1 MANPN
6 DQWFDAVAGE
16 RPAMP
21 GNGSGHTQTAAVRT
35 EQVKVRPQS
44 SVNGDTK
51 SERKRPFPIR
61 ISFNVSEELGDA
73 LGRAADG
80 GILTVSQYLR
90 FALYRTLVQD
100 GYIQRKTNV

>member
-1 MANPN
+1 MT
-6 DQWFDAVAGE
+6 
-16 RPAMP
+16 
-21 GNGSGHTQTAAVRT
+21 GNGADYGQPMSDGGRVQQQSAAVFSG
-35 EQVKVRPQS
+35 QVKPRPQS
-44 SVNGDTK
+44 SANGDTK
-51 SERKRPFPIR
+51 PERKRPFPIR

-100 GYIQRKTNV
+100 GYIQRKS